1 MGWLLPDIVVPQ
13 NNYRTQWSWPL
24 AENIFMLLLLLLLL
38 LPLLHEITL
47 LKKSCSNV
55 ITQENM
61 TSVLIMMNKT
71 F

>member
-1 MGWLLPDIVVPQ
+1 VIKSDTVG
-13 NNYRTQWSWPL
+13 WPL

-38 LPLLHEITL
+38 LLHEIIL

-61 TSVLIMMNKT
+61 TSVLITMK
-71 F
+71 